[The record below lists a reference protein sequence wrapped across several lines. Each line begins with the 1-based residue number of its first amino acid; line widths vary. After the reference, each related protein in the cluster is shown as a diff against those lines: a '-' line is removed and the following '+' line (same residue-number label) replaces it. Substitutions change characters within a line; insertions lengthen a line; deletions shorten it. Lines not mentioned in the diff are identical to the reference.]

1 MEDRGLGRD
10 HPGEEQAVEIERGG
24 MVERADLIEGAN
36 LIQPFP
42 LFQRI
47 GIQRSGIG
55 QKPPDRGP
63 LAVEGG
69 HDGSHGRDTGAGNG
83 KRSKNGE
90 HGRSLS
96 GQGGGPPSEGYRV
109 ALA

>member
-42 LFQRI
+42 CSRELASSVRASARSRRI
-47 GIQRSGIG
+47 
-55 QKPPDRGP
+55 
-63 LAVEGG
+63 AG
-69 HDGSHGRDTGAGNG
+69 HW
-83 KRSKNGE
+83 
-90 HGRSLS
+90 LW
-96 GQGGGPPSEGYRV
+96 RV
-109 ALA
+109 ATMEAMAATPAPAMASEARMASMAEAFPVKGRAAV

>member
-63 LAVEGG
+63 LAVEVATMEAMAATPAPAMA
-69 HDGSHGRDTGAGNG
+69 SEARMASMAEAFPVKGAGRRL
-83 KRSKNGE
+83 K
-90 HGRSLS
+90 
-96 GQGGGPPSEGYRV
+96 
-109 ALA
+109 ATA